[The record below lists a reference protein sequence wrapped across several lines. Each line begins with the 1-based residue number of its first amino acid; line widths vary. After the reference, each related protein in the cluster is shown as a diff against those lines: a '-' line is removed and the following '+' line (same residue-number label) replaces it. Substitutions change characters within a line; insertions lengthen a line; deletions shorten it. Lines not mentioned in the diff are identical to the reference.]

1 MTATPVHDAPRSA
14 SRQQDDG
21 ELLLARVRVAVADR
35 YDGLREIGRGG
46 MAVVYAARDRKL
58 NRDIALKVLPPE
70 LAYRVDVRERFVREA
85 QTAARLN
92 HPSIVPIYAV
102 DDADGLVYFAMALV
116 QGESLAA
123 RLGRERKPPLRFVR
137 QVLAQ
142 VADALAYAHRSGVVH
157 RDIKP
162 DNILLEH
169 ATGRAVVT
177 DFGIARAAESSG
189 ARLTQTGI
197 AVGTPAFMSPEQA
210 MGQRDVDGRS
220 DVYALGLVGFLMLA
234 GRLPFDAETSA
245 GQLLQ
250 RVQGTPFPLANFRP
264 DLPFSMV
271 DAITRAIAREP
282 SARWPD
288 AAAFAAALR
297 AGDGDD
303 AAAEGQVA
311 RSDRDAS
318 PAQRPQDPARASV
331 VDALDRMNESLS
343 VASDQLRRGAAA
355 GRAAALAV
363 PAVPVRAVP
372 DAAGSRRSSDG
383 RDASVDGPGGGELR
397 ADRALRILQ
406 DWKRRAKWVMWPAV
420 ASASSLLVLAASNG
434 DAEAMIVPLIGGAIL
449 AAINTLRLVRQTFRL
464 RDVGLG
470 VRDAIGERWQ
480 DKIDAMR
487 GSVPADSPPPP
498 RGALSRLTQQQR
510 LERARALVPAFV
522 RRLKWT
528 GGALAVSVSSL
539 IVGVSANE
547 EAFVAPMLLGG
558 AVAFVHAILVLR
570 HWRRLRAL
578 GLTAGDAFGDAWE
591 AKLEALDDRPR
602 SVRHA
607 DELAR
612 LADDETLRSTYG
624 RSLREAV
631 DDRLTI
637 RETWAKLDA
646 ADRELVPD
654 VAPTADALLECIV
667 ALATSLARLEGA
679 VESHA
684 LPSLDQRITEAQAAT
699 PSPDQ
704 ERRLALLTRQ
714 RASLTE
720 LVDRQSA
727 LESRL
732 DRASLALRALRL
744 DVVKLRALGIG
755 SAIGDVTSA
764 TQEARAISAD
774 IGRALDV
781 ADELRR
787 L

>member
-1 MTATPVHDAPRSA
+1 MTGPPVPDAPRSA
-14 SRQQDDG
+14 SRQQDD
-21 ELLLARVRVAVADR
+21 ELLLARVRIAVAGR

-46 MAVVYAARDRKL
+46 MAVVYAARDRTL
-58 NRDIALKVLPPE
+58 HRDIALKVLPPE

-102 DDADGLVYFAMALV
+102 DEADGLVYFAMALV
-116 QGESLAA
+116 PGESLAA

-162 DNILLEH
+162 DNILVEH

-177 DFGIARAAESSG
+177 DFGIAQAAESSG
-189 ARLTQTGI
+189 ARLTQPGI

-303 AAAEGQVA
+303 A
-311 RSDRDAS
+311 
-318 PAQRPQDPARASV
+318 V
-331 VDALDRMNESLS
+331 VDRH
-343 VASDQLRRGAAA
+343 
-355 GRAAALAV
+355 
-363 PAVPVRAVP
+363 PVRTYPVAP
-372 DAAGSRRSSDG
+372 PAPRPID
-383 RDASVDGPGGGELR
+383 GGERR
-397 ADRALRILQ
+397 ADRALRVLQ
-406 DWKRRAKWVMWPAV
+406 DWKRRARWVMWPAV
-420 ASASSLLVLAASNG
+420 VSAASLVVLAASNG
-434 DAEAMIVPLIGGAIL
+434 EAKPMLVSMFGGAMW
-449 AAINTLRLVRQTFRL
+449 AAINLLRLARQTFRL

-487 GSVPADSPPPP
+487 GYMPAESAAPT
-498 RGALSRLTQQQR
+498 RSALSRLTPPQR
-510 LERARALVPAFV
+510 LERARALVPAFR
-522 RRLKWT
+522 RRLQWT
-528 GGALAVSVSSL
+528 GGALAVSISSL
-539 IVGVSANE
+539 VVGVSANE

-558 AVAFVHAILVLR
+558 AVAFVHATLALR
-570 HWRRLRAL
+570 HWRRLRTL
-578 GLTAGDAFGDAWE
+578 GLTARDAFGDLWE
-591 AKLEALDDRPR
+591 AKLESLDDRSR
-602 SVRHA
+602 AVRQS

-612 LADDETLRSTYG
+612 LADDETLRSAYG

-637 RETWAKLDA
+637 RETWIKLDD

-654 VAPTADALLECIV
+654 VAPTADALLERIV
-667 ALATSLARLEGA
+667 SLATSLARLEGA

-684 LPSLDQRITEAQAAT
+684 LPALDERIAEAQRAT
-699 PSPDQ
+699 PSADQ

-720 LVDRQSA
+720 LVERQST
-727 LESRL
+727 LEHQL
-732 DRASLALRALRL
+732 DRASLALRSLRL
-744 DVVKLRALGIG
+744 DVLKLRALGIG